1 MRNPFRLKNSLE
13 DREMETFSPTEGLS
27 FEEQILDDYSAG
39 TLERGGEFTPR
50 VKSLLALIFAV
61 FFILFGRF
69 YYLAVAQHE
78 YYRTIAEGNRLRT
91 EYSPAPRGAIYDIN
105 YETLAGNKPSYEL
118 VSSPIDLPENES
130 ERKELFAKL
139 AGLLLIPEG
148 EIEAAISSQQ
158 IFGFEPILIRQNLSR
173 EQALV
178 FLERD
183 ADFPGFRVV
192 RTPIRDYKESLDYA
206 HLIGYVGKINAKE
219 YQEKKLEGY
228 LYNDSTGKTG
238 LEQVYETNLRGKF
251 AERQVEVDAR
261 GIVKKIF
268 GEKDA
273 LPGEN
278 LILNVDAGLQQ
289 KLYESLTQRLRVLNR
304 RKAAAIVMNPQTG
317 QIMAYLSL
325 PSYDNNAFA
334 EGITSEDYQKLVT
347 DKDLPLFN
355 RAIGGTYP
363 PGSTVKPM
371 VAAAALE
378 EKVITPNTVINDE
391 GQIVVKNV
399 FGGPDYYFI
408 GFRRIA
414 LGLLTVR
421 KAIALS
427 SDVFFYIVG
436 GGHDLEKIQGLG
448 IAKLAEFYRKFGLG
462 KKLGI
467 DLPGEQDGLVPD
479 PEWKKQYFG
488 DDPIASKWYLGDTY
502 HVSIG
507 QGDLLASP
515 LQVLSWISAV
525 ANGGKIYKP
534 YIVDRIEDN
543 DKYVIKKFEPE
554 IIGDVGISRETLGV
568 VKEGMRQAVLEGTA
582 KSLGALPITSA
593 AKTGTAQFDAK
604 HPERSHAWFTAFAPY
619 ENPQIAIVVLI
630 EDGGEGGVNSMPV
643 VRDTLNWWAL
653 NRYLK

>member
-1 MRNPFRLKNSLE
+1 
-13 DREMETFSPTEGLS
+13 METSSPTEGLS

-39 TLERGGEFTPR
+39 TLERGGEFAPR

-61 FFILFGRF
+61 FFALFGRF

-78 YYRTIAEGNRLRT
+78 YYRAIAEGNRLRT

-105 YETLAGNKPSYEL
+105 YETLAGNKPSHEL
-118 VSSPIDLPENES
+118 VSLPIDLPEIES
-130 ERKELFAKL
+130 ERKGLFTKL
-139 AGLLLIPEG
+139 AILLQISER
-148 EIEAAISSQQ
+148 EIETAISSQQ
-158 IFGFEPILIRQNLSR
+158 VQEFESILIRQNLSR

-178 FLERD
+178 FLER
-183 ADFPGFRVV
+183 AGDFPGFRVV
-192 RTPIRDYKESLDYA
+192 QTPIRDYKQAEDYA
-206 HLIGYVGKINAKE
+206 HLMGYVGKINAEE
-219 YQEKKLEGY
+219 YQSKKNEGY
-228 LYNDSTGKTG
+228 LYNDSAGKTG
-238 LEQVYETNLRGKF
+238 LEQIYETNLRGQF

-278 LILNVDAGLQQ
+278 LILNIDAGLQQ
-289 KLYESLTQRLRVLNR
+289 KLYESLTQRLRILNR
-304 RKAAAIVMNPQTG
+304 RKAAAIIMNPQTG

-334 EGITSEDYQKLVT
+334 EGISSEDYQKLVT
-347 DKDLPLFN
+347 DKDLPLFD

-378 EKVITPNTVINDE
+378 EKVVTSNTAIEDE

-414 LGLLTVR
+414 LGTLTVR

-427 SDVFFYIVG
+427 SDIFFYIVG
-436 GGHDLEKIQGLG
+436 GGYDPVKIDGLG
-448 IAKLAEFYRKFGLG
+448 IAKIAEYFRRFGLN
-462 KKLGI
+462 KTLGI
-467 DLPGEQDGLVPD
+467 DLPGEKQGLVPD

-515 LQVLSWISAV
+515 LQVLSWISSV

-534 YIVDRIEDN
+534 YIVNRIENN
-543 DKYVIKKFEPE
+543 DKQVIKRFEPE
-554 IIGDVGISRETLGV
+554 IIGNVGVSEGNLEV
-568 VKEGMRQAVLEGTA
+568 VREGMRQAVLEGTA
-582 KSLGALPITSA
+582 KSLGVLPITSA

-604 HPERSHAWFTAFAPY
+604 NPNRSHAWFTAFAPY
-619 ENPQIAIVVLI
+619 ENPQIAIMVLI

-643 VRDTLNWWAL
+643 ARETLKWWAE
-653 NRYLK
+653 NRYLKR

>member
-1 MRNPFRLKNSLE
+1 M
-13 DREMETFSPTEGLS
+13 
-27 FEEQILDDYSAG
+27 
-39 TLERGGEFTPR
+39 
-50 VKSLLALIFAV
+50 
-61 FFILFGRF
+61 
-69 YYLAVAQHE
+69 
-78 YYRTIAEGNRLRT
+78 
-91 EYSPAPRGAIYDIN
+91 
-105 YETLAGNKPSYEL
+105 
-118 VSSPIDLPENES
+118 
-130 ERKELFAKL
+130 
-139 AGLLLIPEG
+139 
-148 EIEAAISSQQ
+148 
-158 IFGFEPILIRQNLSR
+158 
-173 EQALV
+173 
-178 FLERD
+178 
-183 ADFPGFRVV
+183 
-192 RTPIRDYKESLDYA
+192 
-206 HLIGYVGKINAKE
+206 
-219 YQEKKLEGY
+219 
-228 LYNDSTGKTG
+228 
-238 LEQVYETNLRGKF
+238 
-251 AERQVEVDAR
+251 
-261 GIVKKIF
+261 
-268 GEKDA
+268 
-273 LPGEN
+273 
-278 LILNVDAGLQQ
+278 
-289 KLYESLTQRLRVLNR
+289 
-304 RKAAAIVMNPQTG
+304 
-317 QIMAYLSL
+317 
-325 PSYDNNAFA
+325 
-334 EGITSEDYQKLVT
+334 
-347 DKDLPLFN
+347 
-355 RAIGGTYP
+355 
-363 PGSTVKPM
+363 
-371 VAAAALE
+371 
-378 EKVITPNTVINDE
+378 
-391 GQIVVKNV
+391 
-399 FGGPDYYFI
+399 
-408 GFRRIA
+408 
-414 LGLLTVR
+414 R

-554 IIGDVGISRETLGV
+554 IIGDVGIGRETLGV

-604 HPERSHAWFTAFAPY
+604 NPNRSHAWFTAFAPY